1 MREEHERKGAK
12 ERTSK
17 VRVDGFAAVP
27 PKCVFPRI
35 DEKKGAERKRKMG
48 KNGRLARGETQERK
62 NGEDSVRW
70 LVLISR
76 KREKW
81 LLGENTKENEF
92 SKRTERCFWDKIKGK
107 SRRMKVKGGN
117 AWNQRDEVEENKKL
131 KKVEVEIEEEVV
143 RKKKEDDVQDVG
155 GLCFL
160 PAAKLIDHGKLE
172 LINEGY
178 CSKGHTYLLE
188 KSRFPCLLRALPSLL
203 YIWAW
208 TFCLDIFL
216 PSKLSFFSSLFLV
229 VVFLIFNDSKEIL
242 IVLIRLIFLQL
253 IRKTD

>member
-1 MREEHERKGAK
+1 ME
-12 ERTSK
+12 
-17 VRVDGFAAVP
+17 
-27 PKCVFPRI
+27 
-35 DEKKGAERKRKMG
+35 
-48 KNGRLARGETQERK
+48 KNGWLVRGETQERK

-92 SKRTERCFWDKIKGK
+92 SKRTERSFWDKIKGK
-107 SRRMKVKGGN
+107 SRRMKVRGGGGN
-117 AWNQRDEVEENKKL
+117 AWNQRDEVEENKKS

-143 RKKKEDDVQDVG
+143 RKKEEDDMQDVG

-160 PAAKLIDHGKLE
+160 PAAELIEHGKLE

-188 KSRFPCLLRALPSLL
+188 KSRFSCLLRVLPSLL

-216 PSKLSFFSSLFLV
+216 PFKLSFFTSLLLV
-229 VVFLIFNDSKEIL
+229 VVFLIFNDSKEVL

-253 IRKTD
+253 IRKTDKRKRKNSHFQAWRIPILAIFWELKKEPCDSIRFNL